1 MLTTVVFDADET
13 LLDLRPAVTGGL
25 VAVLDE
31 MRRLAPAAAAKVSLA
46 ELESDW
52 GAVFGELKA
61 APVAEIRRAA
71 LARSLARA
79 GLDDHLDDA
88 AALFF
93 ARRFALTRPFS
104 DVPPALAALRGRYT
118 LGFATNGNSRTERCG
133 LAGEFAFEVYA
144 HENGL
149 PKKPAPEF
157 FAAVVAAA
165 GVPAEQIVYV
175 GDSWEHD
182 VVAPQRAGLRSVWLN
197 RQGLPRPVGC
207 TPDAEVSSLAELSI
221 ALADLHVGV
230 GGLRVG
236 AGGVGTDE
244 AGASG
249 VGVGAGVGDVRSVGV
264 GGVGVGGVGVG
275 LGGVGVGGAG
285 VGGAAVELG
294 G

>member
-13 LLDLRPAVTGGL
+13 LLDLRPAVTAGL
-25 VAVLDE
+25 VTVLDE
-31 MRRLAPAAAAKVSLA
+31 MRRRTPDAADVTLA

-52 GAVFGELKA
+52 GAVFGELSA
-61 APVAEIRRAA
+61 APVLEIRRAA

-79 GLDDHLDDA
+79 GLDNHLDEI

-93 ARRFALTRPFS
+93 ARRFALTRPFP
-104 DVPPALAALRGRYT
+104 DAPPTLAALRTRYT
-118 LGFATNGNSRTERCG
+118 LGFATNGNSRAERCG

-157 FAAVVAAA
+157 YASVVATA

-182 VVAPQRAGLRSVWLN
+182 VVAPRRAGLRSVWLN
-197 RQGLPRPVGC
+197 RRGLPRPGGF
-207 TPDAEVSSLAELSI
+207 TPDAEVST
-221 ALADLHVGV
+221 LADLPVVLSNLAAGSSDRVDVGI
-230 GGLRVG
+230 
-236 AGGVGTDE
+236 
-244 AGASG
+244 
-249 VGVGAGVGDVRSVGV
+249 
-264 GGVGVGGVGVG
+264 
-275 LGGVGVGGAG
+275 
-285 VGGAAVELG
+285 ELG

>member
-31 MRRLAPAAAAKVSLA
+31 MRRRTSAAAGVTLA

-52 GAVFGELKA
+52 GVVFGELKA
-61 APVAEIRRAA
+61 APVVEIRRAA

-79 GLDDHLDDA
+79 ALVDHLDEIADI
-88 AALFF
+88 FF
-93 ARRFALTRPFS
+93 AQRFALTRPFP
-104 DVPPALAALRGRYT
+104 DVAPALATLRSRYT
-118 LGFATNGNSRTERCG
+118 LGFATNGNSRAERCG
-133 LAGEFAFEVYA
+133 LAGGFTFELYA

-157 FAAVVAAA
+157 YAAVVTAA

-197 RQGLPRPVGC
+197 RLGLPRPLGC
-207 TPDAEVSSLAELSI
+207 PPDAEVSSLAELPA
-221 ALADLHVGV
+221 ALANLGVDAVGV
-230 GGLRVG
+230 
-236 AGGVGTDE
+236 
-244 AGASG
+244 
-249 VGVGAGVGDVRSVGV
+249 
-264 GGVGVGGVGVG
+264 
-275 LGGVGVGGAG
+275 
-285 VGGAAVELG
+285 
-294 G
+294 

>member
-25 VAVLDE
+25 LAVLDE
-31 MRRLAPAAAAKVSLA
+31 MRRRSPAAAEVSLA

-52 GAVFGELKA
+52 GAVFGELSA

-79 GLDDHLDDA
+79 GLDAHLDEV

-93 ARRFALTRPFS
+93 ARRFALTRPFP
-104 DVPPALAALRGRYT
+104 DVPPALARLRDRYT
-118 LGFATNGNSRTERCG
+118 LGFATNGNSRAERCG

-157 FAAVVAAA
+157 YAAVVEAA
-165 GVPAEQIVYV
+165 GVPAGQIVYV

-197 RQGLPRPVGC
+197 RHGLPRPVGGA
-207 TPDAEVSSLAELSI
+207 PDAEVSTMADLPV
-221 ALADLHVGV
+221 ALADLPAILADLPVQPADRPVVRADLPGV
-230 GGLRVG
+230 RAQQG
-236 AGGVGTDE
+236 AARAD
-244 AGASG
+244 
-249 VGVGAGVGDVRSVGV
+249 
-264 GGVGVGGVGVG
+264 
-275 LGGVGVGGAG
+275 LGG
-285 VGGAAVELG
+285 
-294 G
+294 